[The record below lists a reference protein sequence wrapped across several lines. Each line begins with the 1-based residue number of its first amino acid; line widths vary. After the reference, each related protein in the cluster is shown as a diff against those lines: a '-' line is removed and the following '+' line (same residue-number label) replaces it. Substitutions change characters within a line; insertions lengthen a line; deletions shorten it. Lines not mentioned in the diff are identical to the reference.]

1 MNASVSPGSS
11 QREARVTW
19 TPQVIVPSGAA
30 IAIPTDRG
38 SSSRIASVT
47 TPTRT
52 MNGLMTPPGAIVVD
66 PCRAPPRRAPC
77 RARRPGRVS
86 SPHVISQPAVL
97 GGAAMQTN
105 GQTEARKLHARL
117 SHPVIDAD
125 GHWIEYGPV
134 MREEFRRIGGEAA
147 AEAYDFASQRVPNS
161 LKMSLTERRRRRVGQ
176 EAFWGSPSQNV
187 LDRATAML
195 PRLMYER
202 LDDLGID
209 FCVVYP
215 TAGLGYHR
223 MPDTRLR
230 RAICRAYNVFTAD
243 QFRGLE
249 DRIIPAAI
257 IPMYAPQDAIEEL
270 EFAARQLGY
279 KVMMVGGLM
288 RRRVPVVAEEQP
300 DAARFAEWYDVIGID
315 SDYDYDPVWAKCRE
329 LRVAPSFHNGARSI
343 LLRNSPSNFCFN
355 HIGQFVSAGHA
366 VAKALFFGG
375 VTRRLP
381 DLNFAFLEGGVGWAC
396 MLYADL
402 IGHWEKRNGQ
412 AIQSTRPTALDRAKL
427 LELARKYGRDEMTE
441 RLARGEGLE
450 ADPGLTGG
458 VEDVDDYFRC
468 KIGRKDDLRELFVP
482 RFYFGCEADDPIN
495 AWAFNR
501 QANPM
506 GARLNALF
514 SSDIGHFDV
523 PDMAEVV
530 PEAYELVEHG
540 LLTDDDFRDFM
551 FANAVRFWGEVN
563 PDFFKGTV
571 VEKAAADVLGNGR

>member
-1 MNASVSPGSS
+1 M
-11 QREARVTW
+11 QE
-19 TPQVIVPSGAA
+19 
-30 IAIPTDRG
+30 
-38 SSSRIASVT
+38 
-47 TPTRT
+47 
-52 MNGLMTPPGAIVVD
+52 NGHPD
-66 PCRAPPRRAPC
+66 
-77 RARRPGRVS
+77 
-86 SPHVISQPAVL
+86 
-97 GGAAMQTN
+97 
-105 GQTEARKLHARL
+105 ARKLHARL

-125 GHWIEYGPV
+125 GHWLEYGPV

-147 AEAYDFASQRVPNS
+147 VEALALASQRIPNA
-161 LKMSLTERRRRRVGQ
+161 LKMTVAERARRRVGQ
-176 EAFWGSPSQNV
+176 EAFWSSPCENT

-215 TAGLGYHR
+215 TAGLSYHR

-230 RAICRAYNVFTAD
+230 RAICRAYNVFAAD

-249 DRIIPAAI
+249 DRVIPAAI
-257 IPMYAPQDAIEEL
+257 IPMYTPDEAIEEI
-270 EFAARQLGY
+270 EFASRQLGY
-279 KVMMVGGLM
+279 KVIMVGGLM
-288 RRRVPVVAEEQP
+288 RRPVPALADEHP
-300 DAARFAEWYDVIGID
+300 DASRHVEWYDVIGLD
-315 SDYDYDPVWAKCRE
+315 SPHDYDPVWEKCRE
-329 LRVAPSFHNGARSI
+329 LRIAPSFHNGARSI

-355 HIGQFVSAGHA
+355 HIGHFASAGHA

-375 VTRRLP
+375 VTRRFP

-402 IGHWEKRNGQ
+402 IGHWEKRNGR
-412 AIQSTRPTALDRAKL
+412 AIQSTHPSKLDRAKL
-427 LELARKYGRDEMTE
+427 LQLTRQYGRDAMVEAV
-441 RLARGEGLE
+441 RRGDGL
-450 ADPGLTGG
+450 DGDSSTLTGG

-468 KIGRKDDLRELFVP
+468 KIERKQDLHDLFVP
-482 RFYFGCEADDPIN
+482 RYYFGCEADDPVN

-501 QANPM
+501 RANPM

-523 PDMAEVV
+523 PDMAAVV

-540 LLTDDDFRDFM
+540 LLNDDDFRDFM
-551 FANAVRFWGEVN
+551 FGNAVRFWGEVN

-571 VEKAAADVLGNGR
+571 VEKAAAEVLARPAVRA